1 MMSFDAF
8 RESLEDQVLVGW
20 DGFFGAARLSS
31 SRRAVEISLLSV
43 H

>member
-1 MMSFDAF
+1 MMSFGAF

-20 DGFFGAARLSS
+20 DGFFGAVGLYSRMEVELLS
-31 SRRAVEISLLSV
+31 LSV